1 MDVACVLFMV
11 LMVPFATAVQD
22 VDFNNFVIDDAIA
35 KVVVV
40 DVNLVQ
46 D

>member
-1 MDVACVLFMV
+1 MFFLMV
-11 LMVPFATAVQD
+11 LMVPFTTAVQV

-35 KVVVV
+35 NVVVV